1 MRSVVVVVMDPCSEF
16 DSGVLYGS
24 EAMAVCKFIFEGFD
38 EALAESVLLRCV
50 GGDIFL
56 FDAVVVDDGAVLS

>member
-1 MRSVVVVVMDPCSEF
+1 VRSVVVVVMDPCTEF
-16 DSGVLYGS
+16 ESGVLYGI

-38 EALAESVLLRCV
+38 KALAESVLLRCV